1 MRATTCLLLH
11 TNRQETPLAVLK
23 IEPRLQPHLGQ
34 LKMVAVVQVDLGHQE
49 DQVDISSLAT
59 AEDMAEAMVEDT
71 LNSQCKLAGT
81 LHMVHSLVME
91 DILPKV
97 TDISSL
103 HISRCL
109 SNREAASAI
118 SEAWSWVLVQVC

>member
-1 MRATTCLLLH
+1 MMATTCLLLH

-34 LKMVAVVQVDLGHQE
+34 LKMVAVVQVDLEH
-49 DQVDISSLAT
+49 QVDISSLAT
-59 AEDMAEAMVEDT
+59 AEDTVEAMVEDT
-71 LNSQCKLAGT
+71 LNSQCKLAVT
-81 LHMVHSLVME
+81 LHTVHSLVME

-118 SEAWSWVLVQVC
+118 SEAWPWVLVQVC

>member
-1 MRATTCLLLH
+1 
-11 TNRQETPLAVLK
+11 
-23 IEPRLQPHLGQ
+23 
-34 LKMVAVVQVDLGHQE
+34 MVAVVQVDLGHQE

-118 SEAWSWVLVQVC
+118 SEAWPWVLVQVC